1 MESVCLGLL
10 GETRFDPETGRRLP
24 TYIYIDKEELAREL
38 REDPD
43 RKDPAFGAGSINQE
57 APLDLPDCF
66 KNGTPYSDCVFR
78 FGRKTGKA
86 LTAAETTTYANLG
99 AALDKW
105 TRAMIA
111 TGNFIADKLEDCDG
125 RRPCEEIGFK
135 VKSGNYPWSSTS
147 SGHSRP
153 MLTDDVALSGID
165 PSEWERLFRY
175 SSAVYWVRSSKLPRG
190 YGYNLDWEGALDS
203 GVSADTVKAAIDNLS
218 KPQINVEELS
228 RRLNAR

>member
-1 MESVCLGLL
+1 MVPIDICGRFYSLFRHAAITVIVITSLVSTPSALYGADYPVIFTSQDELLKLGIGYLEFPNKCFSDINNTFSFSNEFFARFRGRGFTVESVCLGLL

-125 RRPCEEIGFK
+125 RRPCRRDRVQGEI
-135 VKSGNYPWSSTS
+135 WQ
-147 SGHSRP
+147 
-153 MLTDDVALSGID
+153 LSM
-165 PSEWERLFRY
+165 E
-175 SSAVYWVRSSKLPRG
+175 
-190 YGYNLDWEGALDS
+190 LD
-203 GVSADTVKAAIDNLS
+203 
-218 KPQINVEELS
+218 
-228 RRLNAR
+228 